1 LTFHRSVLEAS
12 SLAGG
17 SSSRNDGSGRVE
29 TAFEMRVKSYK
40 IDTKSAIEARVRAE
54 KEKAREDKDRAER
67 EAKEKLEIEA
77 EEKRLE
83 DIFAEQPAIDD
94 GVDVYEDVGSA
105 EDNLSAD
112 EEKQGSKRL
121 VDADYDDYDGDEA
134 GKDGK
139 DGDLNSGGGA
149 TSPHDDYEEDSGT
162 TSTTLASSTSK
173 VGDFEDLEDGEAFL
187 KAMEGCNDLICLQE
201 AHAKYTRTE
210 DMFNFPHFMIIG
222 FQKAATTSLK
232 KYLEEHSQ
240 IDKPRVKE
248 PNFFSRDCHEKP
260 PEQCSE
266 KNTTNYINS
275 ILHKPK
281 YIEQR
286 GRIACMEAST
296 HIVRAG
302 HNLAPRMAKLMP
314 WLKIIVQFREPIS
327 RAASMLIHNKDVN
340 NVGCLTRSPMAHC
353 LLHHSQLTEMEKNK
367 YEPLTYTEAI
377 QPWIENF
384 PKDQIH
390 IVQYETLID
399 PEQEESEH
407 LRVKRFL
414 GVDERRPEGGLP
426 RFNARR
432 FSISPEGWK
441 MRKGDYEELVSLV
454 EPDMEGLLD
463 LLYEHGLLTDRE
475 EWAKQ
480 WRNHW
485 KSNLATCGNDNSCL
499 MSLS

>member
-1 LTFHRSVLEAS
+1 MK
-12 SLAGG
+12 
-17 SSSRNDGSGRVE
+17 N
-29 TAFEMRVKSYK
+29 YN
-40 IDTKSAIEARVRAE
+40 IDTKSAIEALMRADE
-54 KEKAREDKDRAER
+54 EKAREESKRAKKEAREEAKDESKEKSER
-67 EAKEKLEIEA
+67 EAED
-77 EEKRLE
+77 KRLE
-83 DIFAEQPAIDD
+83 EIFSSQPAIDD
-94 GVDVYEDVGSA
+94 GVDAYEDVGSG
-105 EDNLSAD
+105 EVYSGAD
-112 EEKQGSKRL
+112 EVKGESAWDKNPKVL
-121 VDADYDDYDGDEA
+121 VDADYGDYDDGGD
-134 GKDGK
+134 GRI
-139 DGDLNSGGGA
+139 DGDA
-149 TSPHDDYEEDSGT
+149 TSWAHDDYEEDPGT
-162 TSTTLASSTSK
+162 KSTIQSSSK
-173 VGDFEDLEDGEAFL
+173 STFGDLEDLGDGEAFL
-187 KAMEGCNDLICLQE
+187 KAMESCDDLICIQE
-201 AHAKYTRTE
+201 AHAKYSRTE

-232 KYLEEHSQ
+232 KYLEEHGQ

-275 ILHKPK
+275 ILHKPR
-281 YIEQR
+281 YIERQ
-286 GRIACMEAST
+286 GRLACMEAST

-302 HNLAPRMAKLMP
+302 HNLAPRMARLMP

-340 NVGCLTRSPMAHC
+340 NVGCLTRSPLPRC

-390 IVQYETLID
+390 VIQYETLID
-399 PEQEESEH
+399 PEKEASEL
-407 LRVKRFL
+407 LRVKKFL
-414 GVDERRPEGGLP
+414 GVDQRRPEGGLP
-426 RFNARR
+426 VSNARR

-441 MRKGDYEELVSLV
+441 VRKGDYEELISLV
-454 EPDMEGLLD
+454 EPDMRNLVD
-463 LLYEHGLLTDRE
+463 LLYEHDLLADKE

-480 WRNHW
+480 WKSHW
-485 KSNLATCGNDNSCL
+485 KSNLATCGADNTCV